1 MCTYICSLKVILSYI
16 SQACSF
22 PDIHVSGAA
31 LHHLFFKEI
40 STLIM
45 FFDAICW
52 ILIKLIS
59 LKVQRD
65 CTPQYQWWK
74 KYSDPLLK

>member
-1 MCTYICSLKVILSYI
+1 MCTYIRSVVSLEIILSYT
-16 SQACSF
+16 SRAYSF
-22 PDIHVSGAA
+22 SDMHVSGAA
-31 LHHLFFKEI
+31 LPHLLFKEI

-65 CTPQYQWWK
+65 CTH
-74 KYSDPLLK
+74 